1 MPVRGSNRRTV
12 IAAFGS
18 AAAWPLVA
26 RGQQSAVPV
35 IAYVSAGLPNTF
47 PNLTLAFQQG
57 LKESGFTEGKTV
69 IVERRYGEGR
79 FDRLPNLVAELARHH
94 VDVIVL
100 GSGPFPAVQSAAQG
114 IPIVSVFGNDPMRS
128 GLVARLNR
136 PAGNVTGVVL
146 FSYSLGAKR
155 LEVLREA
162 VPKAHVIA
170 MLTNAANPD
179 PETKSDAREVEIA
192 ARAIGQEIVTVDVDS
207 ERDFESAFVSIARQ
221 ADALIAM
228 ADPVFATRRQQ
239 LAALAE
245 RHRIPAIYEWR
256 EMVAAGG
263 LMSYGSSMADA
274 WRLLGV
280 YAGKILKGEKPADL
294 PVEQSVKIELVL
306 NLKTAKALGLT
317 FPPSLLARADE
328 VIE

>member
-1 MPVRGSNRRTV
+1 MKRREF
-12 IAAFGS
+12 IGGLAA

-26 RGQQSAVPV
+26 RAQQGAVPV
-35 IAYVSAGLPNTF
+35 IGYVTAGVPNTF

-57 LKESGFTEGKTV
+57 LNESGFTEGKTV
-69 IVERRYGEGR
+69 IVERRYAEGR
-79 FDRLPNLVAELARHH
+79 FDRLPDLVAELARHH

-114 IPIVSVFGNDPMRS
+114 VPIVSVFGSDPVRS
-128 GLVARLNR
+128 GLVASLNR
-136 PAGNVTGVVL
+136 PAGNVTGVNL
-146 FSYSLGAKR
+146 FTMSLGAKR

-192 ARAIGQEIVTVDVDS
+192 TRAIGQEIVVVNVNS
-207 ERDFESAFVSIARQ
+207 ERDFDSAFASIARQ
-221 ADALIAM
+221 ADALIVM

-245 RHRIPAIYEWR
+245 LHRIPAIYEWR

-263 LMSYGSSMADA
+263 LMSYGSSYTDA
-274 WRLLGV
+274 FRLLGV
-280 YAGKILKGEKPADL
+280 YAGKILKGANPAEL
-294 PVEQSVKIELVL
+294 PIERSVKIELVL
-306 NLKTAKALGLT
+306 NLKIAKSLGLT
-317 FPPSLLARADE
+317 FPPAILARADE

>member
-1 MPVRGSNRRTV
+1 MKRRTF
-12 IAAFGS
+12 IAGLGG
-18 AAAWPLVA
+18 AAAWPLMA
-26 RGQQSAVPV
+26 RGQQPAMPV
-35 IAYVSAGLPNTF
+35 IGYVSAGFPNTF

-57 LKESGFTEGKTV
+57 LNEPRFTEGKTV
-69 IVERRYGEGR
+69 IVERRFAEGH
-79 FDRLPNLVAELARHH
+79 FERLPNLVTEL
-94 VDVIVL
+94 VSYPVNVIVL
-100 GSGPFPAVQSAAQG
+100 ASTPFPTLQSASRG
-114 IPIVSVFGNDPMRS
+114 VPIVSVFGSDPVRS
-128 GLVARLNR
+128 GLVASLNQ

-146 FSYSLGAKR
+146 FAYSLGAKR

-162 VPKAHVIA
+162 IPKARIIA

-179 PETKSDAREVEIA
+179 PESKSDAMDVEIA
-192 ARAIGQEIVTVDVDS
+192 ARAIGQEIVIVNVSS
-207 ERDFESAFVSIARQ
+207 ERDFDSAFASIARQ
-221 ADALIAM
+221 ADALIVM

-317 FPPSLLARADE
+317 FPASILARADD